1 MSGIELSADEPRPKP
16 GAPADLGVL
25 VLAAGRGSRIAG
37 VAGATPKP
45 LLDVA
50 GRSLL
55 GWNLRWLAEWG
66 VGSVWINLHHG
77 AAAIRAALGEET
89 EGVRLR
95 YSQEEEILGT
105 AGGWR
110 RLAEHWRSTSLVV
123 YGDNFMRFDL
133 TLLLAAHRAAARPGT
148 VALYD
153 PDRHTCTGGSGG
165 RVRVTGDAVSAFH
178 EGGNDGHGAHVNA
191 GVYLLE
197 PEVATEVPP
206 GFADFGHDVLPGLAA
221 AGRLTAHVLEDGAFC
236 LGLDTPERFAA
247 AQQLVASGRVGA

>member
-1 MSGIELSADEPRPKP
+1 VSGVDRPAEEPRHRP
-16 GAPADLGVL
+16 GAPPELGVL

-37 VAGATPKP
+37 LAGATPKP

-55 GWNLRWLAEWG
+55 GWNLRWLGEWG
-66 VGSVWINLHHG
+66 VDTVWINLHHG
-77 AAAIRAALGEET
+77 AGAIRSALGQEA

-110 RLAEHWRSTSLVV
+110 RLAEHWRATSLVV

-133 TLLLAAHRAAARPGT
+133 TLLLAAHRAAGRSAT

-153 PDRHTCTGGSGG
+153 PDRHTCTSGTGG
-165 RVRVTGDAVSAFH
+165 RVRVTGNAVSAFR
-178 EGGNDGHGAHVNA
+178 EGGHDPDGAHVNA

-197 PEVATEVPP
+197 PEVAAAVPP

-221 AGRLTAHVLEDGAFC
+221 AGRLTAHILEDGAFC